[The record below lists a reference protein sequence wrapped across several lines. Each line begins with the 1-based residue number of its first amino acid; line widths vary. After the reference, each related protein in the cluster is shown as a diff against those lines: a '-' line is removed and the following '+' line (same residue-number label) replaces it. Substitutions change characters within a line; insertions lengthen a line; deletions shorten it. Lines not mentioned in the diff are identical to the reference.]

1 MLDVFNYVE
10 PKSKSTLNLLDN
22 LGRFTLADTQDHTVI
37 QRTIADQYAIQNLD
51 WSSQYL
57 LNSISISIYREVL
70 KKVPVNASGP
80 EVLLAIISCV
90 GTYTYDTM
98 EKLKAKLKKIK
109 LSNYPG
115 DNVQKMNVD
124 IKAQCDILDGARYW
138 EKDLL
143 HVITKKYNSS
153 KCE

>member
-1 MLDVFNYVE
+1 MWDVFNYVE
-10 PKSKSTLNLLDN
+10 PISNSTLNLLDN
-22 LGRFTLADTQDHTVI
+22 LDRFTLADIQDHTAI

-51 WSSQYL
+51 WSGQYL

-80 EVLLAIISCV
+80 EVLLATISYV

-115 DNVQKMNVD
+115 ENV
-124 IKAQCDILDGARYW
+124 
-138 EKDLL
+138 
-143 HVITKKYNSS
+143 
-153 KCE
+153 